1 MILKNASGTK
11 VGEFDFDSVR
21 LGNYKAKC
29 LEFKEELK
37 ITIIRVSALNG
48 YTITLDGGKVFTL
61 SGAEHEILAQ
71 LKNLGIE
78 FDNDGFITLVAV
90 ETYEDAD
97 PESPNKVNVIVIIG
111 EDQVEVK
118 FDRNIKVPK
127 VKDVIAALQKD
138 ETFVTVAEESE
149 FEGLA
154 LAANGEAL
162 KNNFKFVEDTTVY
175 ALFHVDTPQ
184 EEAPAALTDDDF
196 EAVDPNSDFDPTLDY
211 YTKNATTG
219 EYEIAEI
226 ESFAEGVTY
235 YTLKPV
241 DETPAEVPP
250 VVDPNA

>member
-37 ITIIRVSALNG
+37 ITVIRVSALNG

-78 FDNDGFITLVAV
+78 FDNDGFITSAAV
-90 ETYEDAD
+90 KTYEDAD
-97 PESPNKVNVIVIIG
+97 PNSPDKINVIVIIG
-111 EDQVEVK
+111 EDQVEIK
-118 FDRNIKVPK
+118 FDRNIKVPR
-127 VKDVIAALQKD
+127 VKDVIAALQEN
-138 ETFVTVAEESE
+138 ETFVTAAEGSE
-149 FEGLA
+149 FDGLS
-154 LAANGEAL
+154 LAADGEVL
-162 KNNFKFVEDTTVY
+162 KNNFKFIEDATVY

-184 EEAPAALTDDDF
+184 DDVPPALTDDDF
-196 EAVDPNSDFDPTLDY
+196 DVVDPNSDFDATKDY
-211 YTKNATTG
+211 YTKNDTTG
-219 EYEIAEI
+219 EYELVEI

-241 DETPAEVPP
+241 DEAPT
-250 VVDPNA
+250 VDPNT

>member
-37 ITIIRVSALNG
+37 ITVIRVSALNG

-78 FDNDGFITLVAV
+78 FDNDGFITPVAV

-127 VKDVIAALQKD
+127 VKDVIAALQEN
-138 ETFVTVAEESE
+138 ETFVAAAEGSE
-149 FEGLA
+149 FVGLS
-154 LAANGEAL
+154 LAADGEVL
-162 KNNFKFVEDTTVY
+162 KNNFKFIEDATVY

-184 EEAPAALTDDDF
+184 DDVPLALTDDDF
-196 EAVDPNSDFDPTLDY
+196 DVVDPNSDFDATKDY
-211 YTKNATTG
+211 YTKNDTTG
-219 EYEIAEI
+219 EYELVEI
-226 ESFAEGVTY
+226 ENFAEGVTY

-241 DETPAEVPP
+241 DEAPT
-250 VVDPNA
+250 VDPNA

>member
-37 ITIIRVSALNG
+37 ITVIRVSALNG

-78 FDNDGFITLVAV
+78 FDNDGFISSTAV
-90 ETYEDAD
+90 KTYEDAD
-97 PESPNKVNVIVIIG
+97 PNSPNKINVIVIIG
-111 EDQVEVK
+111 EDQVEIK
-118 FDRNIKVPK
+118 FDRNIKVPR
-127 VKDVIAALQKD
+127 VKDVIAALQEN
-138 ETFVTVAEESE
+138 ETFVTAAEESE
-149 FEGLA
+149 FNGLSM
-154 LAANGEAL
+154 AADGEVL
-162 KNNFKFVEDTTVY
+162 KNNFKFIEDATVY

-184 EEAPAALTDDDF
+184 DDVPLALTDDDF
-196 EAVDPNSDFDPTLDY
+196 DVVDPNSDFDATKDY
-211 YTKNATTG
+211 YTKNDTTG
-219 EYEIAEI
+219 EYELVEI
-226 ESFAEGVTY
+226 ESFAEDVTY

-241 DETPAEVPP
+241 DEAPT
-250 VVDPNA
+250 VDPNT